1 MIVGFVLLALF
12 VLVLFLFDL
21 LKTAIIGLIVGALAK
36 LIMPGRD
43 PGGIIVTALLG
54 IVGSFVGTFIGRM
67 IFSRYYSAGWL
78 MSILGAI
85 IVLAIYR
92 AIAGRRAESY

>member
-67 IFSRYYSAGWL
+67 LFSRYYSAGWL

>member
-12 VLVLFLFDL
+12 VLALFLFDL